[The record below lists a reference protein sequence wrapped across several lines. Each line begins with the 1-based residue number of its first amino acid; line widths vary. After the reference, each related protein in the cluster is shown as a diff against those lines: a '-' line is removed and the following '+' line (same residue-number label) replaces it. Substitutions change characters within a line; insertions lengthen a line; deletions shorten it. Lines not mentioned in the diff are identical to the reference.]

1 MFGLPKSASPCALCS
16 LSPLLYN
23 TLAPRLVSLSAPI
36 APLHLHLLLRLH
48 LRLHLT
54 VPPCIVTS
62 LASPSTT
69 IPSLAAPAPTSFSPV
84 NQAPQNPHLPN
95 STMSERELRSI
106 HMSRDWSNLPSDIL
120 DLCCSCMDMLSAL
133 RLPACSREMHMAI
146 VEARPKLFKTPCLL
160 LSGLARLAHHDM
172 EACMMPLDFNP
183 ISISRNFFAGM

>member
-16 LSPLLYN
+16 LSPPLYS

-36 APLHLHLLLRLH
+36 APPHLG
-48 LRLHLT
+48 
-54 VPPCIVTS
+54 
-62 LASPSTT
+62 
-69 IPSLAAPAPTSFSPV
+69 IPSISISFSAFVSVSISVSSTDILLPRKSS
-84 NQAPQNPHLPN
+84 PLPN
-95 STMSERELRSI
+95 STMAEREPRSI

-133 RLPACSREMHMAI
+133 RLAACSRGMHTAI

-160 LSGLARLAHHDM
+160 LSGLARLAHHDT

>member
-16 LSPLLYN
+16 LSPPLYN
-23 TLAPRLVSLSAPI
+23 TLAPRLVALSAPI
-36 APLHLHLLLRLH
+36 APLHLHLLLRL
-48 LRLHLT
+48 RLHLT
-54 VPPCIVTS
+54 VPPCTVAS

-69 IPSLAAPAPTSFSPV
+69 IPSLAAPAPTAFSPV

-95 STMSERELRSI
+95 STMAKREPRSI

-133 RLPACSREMHMAI
+133 RLAACSRDMHTAI

-160 LSGLARLAHHDM
+160 LSGLARLAHHDT